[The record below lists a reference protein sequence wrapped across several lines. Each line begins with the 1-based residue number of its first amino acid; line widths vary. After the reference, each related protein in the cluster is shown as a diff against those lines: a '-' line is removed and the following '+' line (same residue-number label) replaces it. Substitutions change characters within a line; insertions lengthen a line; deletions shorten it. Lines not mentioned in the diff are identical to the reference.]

1 MKRYTHWPQLFLGAA
16 FSMAIPMAFAAQ
28 TGAVPA
34 AAWLIFM
41 ANICW
46 VIAYDTMYA
55 MVDVDDDL
63 QVGVK
68 STAILFG
75 SYCREIIGLF
85 QLAFIAIMIAVG
97 LSFGLDWPYFA
108 GIATAAGIAIYH
120 QTLIFNRKREQCF
133 RAFLNNNYLGATLFI
148 AIVLSYAQF
157 LAD

>member
-1 MKRYTHWPQLFLGAA
+1 
-16 FSMAIPMAFAAQ
+16 MAIPMAFAAQ
-28 TGAVPA
+28 TGEVPT
-34 AAWLIFM
+34 AAWLVFI

-46 VIAYDTMYA
+46 VVAYDTMYA

-63 QVGVK
+63 QIGVK

-75 SYCREIIGLF
+75 SRCREIIGLF

-108 GIATAAGIAIYH
+108 GIAVVAGIAIYH

-148 AIVLSYAQF
+148 AIVLNYAQF